1 VNVFTCENHQCFVLL
16 GEKNDLVQLLQR
28 IFLKEKCQK
37 NSGIAIFEQLVP
49 AGHKNVAGFL
59 RFFTFISDL

>member
-1 VNVFTCENHQCFVLL
+1 VS
-16 GEKNDLVQLLQR
+16 K
-28 IFLKEKCQK
+28 K

-59 RFFTFISDL
+59 RFFTFISDLQPNLVDSSWE